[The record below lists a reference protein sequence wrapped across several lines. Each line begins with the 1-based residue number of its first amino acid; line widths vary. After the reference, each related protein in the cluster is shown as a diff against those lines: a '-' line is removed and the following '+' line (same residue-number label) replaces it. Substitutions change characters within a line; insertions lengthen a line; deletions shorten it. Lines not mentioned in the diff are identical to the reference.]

1 MLLELFFFLQ
11 IIILSY
17 SEFDIVQTDVAYITA
32 LTTGWNQL
40 SQWDIRFFGVYIEQK
55 KQTNKKPIK
64 FSVCKKYFKS
74 TLKHNESNN
83 CFSATLLYGS

>member
-55 KQTNKKPIK
+55 KTNKQKTHKIFSLKEVLQINIK
-64 FSVCKKYFKS
+64 TQRK
-74 TLKHNESNN
+74 
-83 CFSATLLYGS
+83 

>member
-1 MLLELFFFLQ
+1 MLLELFFFFLQ

-40 SQWDIRFFGVYIEQK
+40 SQWDISLFGV
-55 KQTNKKPIK
+55 
-64 FSVCKKYFKS
+64 
-74 TLKHNESNN
+74 
-83 CFSATLLYGS
+83 